1 MHLLIELLFVCIHP
15 LIRSLIRLFINFI
28 LSFGILLVIWNVDL
42 VKCIF
47 VIHSLVNFQLL
58 QFFRQLVQF
67 ILKFDFVHV
76 SVVVIDLHDGI
87 VDDSVVVVCDHLLFV
102 LNDFDEDL
110 IGGLNWS

>member
-1 MHLLIELLFVCIHP
+1 M
-15 LIRSLIRLFINFI
+15 
-28 LSFGILLVIWNVDL
+28 
-42 VKCIF
+42 
-47 VIHSLVNFQLL
+47 L

-110 IGGLNWS
+110 IGGLMMMMMNWSRELDVQMLRLLSVFVVFVPFGKILTR